1 MFDFIPFTHH
11 EGDKNYKKLTLFS
24 LTTCGFCKRAKA
36 YLDSEGWEYDIFFAD
51 ELDTDNKK
59 KLKEEFKEQFGA
71 TMHFPSLIIDEKEF
85 LVGFIRPD
93 WELVLKEEA
102 HD

>member
-1 MFDFIPFTHH
+1 MFDFVPFSHQ
-11 EGDKNYKKLTLFS
+11 EGSVKHKKLILFS
-24 LTTCGFCKRAKA
+24 LTTCGFCKRARA

-51 ELDTDNKK
+51 EMDAKDKK
-59 KLKEEFKEQFGA
+59 KLKEEFKEHFGA
-71 TMHFPSLIIDEKEF
+71 TMHFPALIIDEKDF

-93 WELVLKEEA
+93 WELVLKEET